1 MRRHQDPGA
10 EAPARPI
17 LRTHAGAGRVE
28 TAKAPTDRG
37 PPGQAQAVLS
47 QLPAPVRVVYR
58 RIWQPRYTTRAHWE
72 P

>member
-17 LRTHAGAGRVE
+17 LRTMQVPGAKKPRRHRPIE
-28 TAKAPTDRG
+28 AF
-37 PPGQAQAVLS
+37 PGQAWAVLS

-58 RIWQPRYTTRAHWE
+58 RIFQPRYTARAHWE

>member
-1 MRRHQDPGA
+1 MQVPGVKKPRRH
-10 EAPARPI
+10 RPI
-17 LRTHAGAGRVE
+17 EAF
-28 TAKAPTDRG
+28 
-37 PPGQAQAVLS
+37 PGQAWAVLS